1 MVFKASLRS
10 FVFLFAVIGLTGCL
24 TTTHVVQ
31 KPVSTAVLQE
41 ASKEQLVAT
50 INQMAS
56 RVQSLNAT
64 VDIDTSVTKQ
74 KKGKTNQ
81 YQITD
86 YPQISGYVLV
96 RKPEML
102 RMKGLVPVV
111 RSTLFDM
118 VSNGKTF
125 ALSIPPQNKYII
137 GSNQVG
143 KPSSEALENLRPQAV
158 MDALLQKEID
168 LENEIA
174 VVEQGT
180 ETVKDPKT
188 HKDVEQG
195 DYELIVDR
203 KNGNDWYL
211 SRKIVFNRVDL
222 LPHRQLIYNPHGE
235 VVTDAHYEN
244 FTSYEGNIFPTI
256 VQIARP
262 IENYS
267 IQLSIVKLTVNQP
280 LRDDQFAL
288 SQPPG
293 SRLVNLDQ
301 KNSNATALNEQQPAA
316 ESPKPMR

>member
-1 MVFKASLRS
+1 MVFNSRLRNLI
-10 FVFLFAVIGLTGCL
+10 FLFAVVALTGCL
-24 TTTHVVQ
+24 FRTHVVQ
-31 KPVSTAVLQE
+31 RPLSTATLKE
-41 ASKEQLVAT
+41 ASKEKLIAT
-50 INQMAS
+50 INGMAS

-64 VDIDTSVTKQ
+64 VDIDTSVSKQ

-81 YQITD
+81 YQVTD

-102 RMKGLVPVV
+102 RMKGLIPVV

-125 ALSIPPQNKYII
+125 ALSIPPQNKFIV

-143 KPSSEALENLRPQAV
+143 KPSSQALENMRPQAV
-158 MDALLQKEID
+158 LDALLLKEID
-168 LENEIA
+168 LQNEIA
-174 VVEQGT
+174 VLEQGT
-180 ETVKDPKT
+180 ETVKDPKS
-188 HKDVEQG
+188 HKDVEQA

-203 KNGNDWYL
+203 KQGNDWYL
-211 SRKIVFNRVDL
+211 SRKIIFNRVDL
-222 LPHRQLIYNPHGE
+222 FPHRQLIYDPQGR

-244 FTSYEGNIFPTI
+244 FTNYEGVLFPAI
-256 VQIARP
+256 VQIERP

-280 LRDDQFAL
+280 LRDDQFVL

-293 SRLVNLDQ
+293 SKVTNLDQ
-301 KNSNATALNEQQPAA
+301 KNGNNTAVDGRPPEEASRPTH
-316 ESPKPMR
+316 

>member
-1 MVFKASLRS
+1 MVFKARLRS
-10 FVFLFAVIGLTGCL
+10 FVFLFALISLTGCL
-24 TTTHVVQ
+24 TTKHVVQ
-31 KPVSTAVLQE
+31 KPVSTAVLQA
-41 ASKEQLVAT
+41 ASKQQLIAT

-64 VDIDTSVTKQ
+64 VDIDTSVSKQ
-74 KKGKTNQ
+74 KRGKTNQ
-81 YQITD
+81 YQVTD

-96 RKPEML
+96 RYPEML

-125 ALSIPPQNKYII
+125 ALSIPPQNKFII

-143 KPSSEALENLRPQAV
+143 KPSSQALENLRPQAV
-158 MDALLQKEID
+158 LDALLLKEIDLQKEIV
-168 LENEIA
+168 

-195 DYELIVDR
+195 AYELIVDR
-203 KNGNDWYL
+203 KDGNDWYL

-222 LPHRQLIYNPHGE
+222 LPHRQLIYNPQGE

-280 LRDDQFAL
+280 LRDDQFVL
-288 SQPPG
+288 NQPPG
-293 SRLVNLDQ
+293 SKLVNLDQ
-301 KNSNATALNEQQPAA
+301 KNGNATALNEQQPAA
-316 ESPKPMR
+316 EVPKPMR